1 MIWVVFHLSEEFW
14 VGQPKQEVVKTK
26 NIFFSYWAWSSPW
39 GHVLSL
45 KTFRQIPALSWAIS
59 YSVFQK
65 VKLLNSLQK
74 LLATFFKILDIWL
87 SRLVIMDDFKPISRT
102 AFFRF
107 GEINQSLF
115 WVLSKI
121 FFFYFSLVFYEIS
134 NYKKNIS
141 KFFFNFSKKKFLM
154 ICLFHRNGKMLSW
167 KWA

>member
-1 MIWVVFHLSEEFW
+1 MKVDRCQPLPKQNHLLAWIYLSGEFW

-39 GHVLSL
+39 GHDLSL

-74 LLATFFKILDIWL
+74 LLATFFKILDIWW

-102 AFFRF
+102 AFFHF
-107 GEINQSLF
+107 GEINKSLF
-115 WVLSKI
+115 WVLSKKI
-121 FFFYFSLVFYEIS
+121 FFLIFFSFLL
-134 NYKKNIS
+134 
-141 KFFFNFSKKKFLM
+141 NF
-154 ICLFHRNGKMLSW
+154 
-167 KWA
+167 